1 MHKLRGV
8 LERLSCGEIVQNR
21 QLKTLLGVEHYARYL
36 DDCECH
42 QYLRT
47 TLKDKPKEITEYEKR
62 LRDATFSYSKA
73 DNKSQKGRSRTAKKI
88 FGAFDRLFER
98 LSEYLTEKIAGHHD
112 LEIWFDR
119 PLATGA
125 EDSFG
130 LDPDSFPKIIT
141 SKSPKNMGGGY
152 LGSKR
157 TIREVKVDAVQR
169 ALEQLTAP
177 EADDSVEINE
187 QMARFAALIKRAG
200 D

>member
-1 MHKLRGV
+1 MARNGA
-8 LERLSCGEIVQNR
+8 LE
-21 QLKTLLGVEHYARYL
+21 T
-36 DDCECH
+36 
-42 QYLRT
+42 
-47 TLKDKPKEITEYEKR
+47 
-62 LRDATFSYSKA
+62 
-73 DNKSQKGRSRTAKKI
+73 
-88 FGAFDRLFER
+88 
-98 LSEYLTEKIAGHHD
+98 
-112 LEIWFDR
+112 WFDR

>member
-1 MHKLRGV
+1 MK
-8 LERLSCGEIVQNR
+8 
-21 QLKTLLGVEHYARYL
+21 A
-36 DDCECH
+36 
-42 QYLRT
+42 
-47 TLKDKPKEITEYEKR
+47 
-62 LRDATFSYSKA
+62 ATFSYSKA